1 MQKARRLSGLTKN
14 RDQGGGMK
22 KQGIPPTIGINLNA
36 MLTVRKQAF
45 FCKCDPLLNT
55 QNS

>member
-14 RDQGGGMK
+14 RNQGGGDK
-22 KQGIPPTIGINLNA
+22 KQGLVPTIGINLNA
-36 MLTVRKQAF
+36 MLTIRKQAT
-45 FCKCDPLLNT
+45 FCKCDPVQNI